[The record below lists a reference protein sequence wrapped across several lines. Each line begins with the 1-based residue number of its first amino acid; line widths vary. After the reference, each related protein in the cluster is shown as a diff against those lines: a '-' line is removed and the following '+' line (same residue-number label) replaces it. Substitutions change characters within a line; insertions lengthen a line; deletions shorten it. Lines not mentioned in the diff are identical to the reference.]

1 MGLETNG
8 KETMLTA
15 FGNAALKVDL
25 HDGEDT
31 ILEGEGYAQQ
41 DVTWTYDGV
50 GVILN
55 ADKLSPEDIVAEFSV
70 PAGQVKFVVFKKGTG
85 EVMAKHDLDT
95 DAETFTNPG
104 VYQLTAASLELDPA
118 V

>member
-1 MGLETNG
+1 MALATEGKKVCLEAWG
-8 KETMLTA
+8 
-15 FGNAALKVDL
+15 AAAVKCDL
-25 HDGEDT
+25 HDDTDT
-31 ILEGEGYAQQ
+31 ILEGSGYAQQ

-55 ADKLSPEDIVAEFSV
+55 ADDTLDIVAEFDV
-70 PAGQVKFVVFKKGTG
+70 PAVTVKYVVFKKGTG

-104 VYQLTAASLELDPA
+104 VYQLTAASLELDPTP
-118 V
+118 